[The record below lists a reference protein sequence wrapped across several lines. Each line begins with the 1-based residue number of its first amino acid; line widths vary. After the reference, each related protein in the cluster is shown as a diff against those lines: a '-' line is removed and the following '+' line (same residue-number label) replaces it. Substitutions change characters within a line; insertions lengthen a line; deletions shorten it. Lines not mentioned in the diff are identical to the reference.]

1 MSCILLH
8 RVIIYTD
15 VCVTLLRSANVH
27 SIIHHVSLF
36 FNASFIIY
44 VFSLEFQFSGFDII
58 ADIQNEYQEP
68 YATLIK

>member
-1 MSCILLH
+1 MLH
-8 RVIIYTD
+8 
-15 VCVTLLRSANVH
+15 
-27 SIIHHVSLF
+27 SL
-36 FNASFIIY
+36 Y